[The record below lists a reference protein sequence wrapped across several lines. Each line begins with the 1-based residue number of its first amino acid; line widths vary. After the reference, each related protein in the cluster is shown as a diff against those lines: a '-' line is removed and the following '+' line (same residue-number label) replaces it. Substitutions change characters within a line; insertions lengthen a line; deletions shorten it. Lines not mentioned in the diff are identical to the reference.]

1 MKSSIEFLKTWF
13 GVCAAGMA
21 AGCSQGLPFRHT
33 ITPIIPTELRSEGE
47 RVTPNSFNY
56 PYAKAYAINDVGHVV
71 GIYNPPAPRRWSQI
85 FIYADG
91 KLSRHDYP
99 CPGILYVVSVTNSR
113 LIAGH
118 CQPSVKS
125 SREDATPYSF
135 VVSYAE
141 PGGLRNIQP
150 AWPTKGFFVLGL
162 NDRGDAIGW
171 NPGGSIKSSEKEQ
184 IAGFAYVSG
193 QLHMVHKSDIPDIHI
208 LRYAKINST
217 GFIIG
222 GERKQRLV
230 AGKFQEFNQYI
241 FDNGKFVELPS
252 GLSGWVAAI
261 NDSGHWVSKDF
272 GLYDGK
278 FSNINCGM
286 EYCSAADINNLGWV
300 VGSGHT
306 SYPIPPMGAS
316 FGHSYLWIDGKF
328 YNIDKSVGK
337 KINFEYPLKI
347 SNKGHII
354 LHSDGWPY
362 LITPTNIPRKS
373 DY

>member
-1 MKSSIEFLKTWF
+1 MKSSKDFLKIWLV
-13 GVCAAGMA
+13 VCVAGME
-21 AGCSQGLPFRHT
+21 AGCSQGLPFRQT
-33 ITPIIPTELRSEGE
+33 ITPIIPTELRAEGE
-47 RVTPNSFNY
+47 RASPKSFNY
-56 PYAKAYAINDVGHVV
+56 PSAKAYAVNDSGHVV
-71 GIYNPPAPRRWSQI
+71 GIYYPPAPRKWTQI

-99 CPGILYVVSVTNSR
+99 CPGILYVTAVTNNK

-118 CQPSVKS
+118 CQPSVNS

-141 PGGLRNIQP
+141 PGGLRNFQP
-150 AWPTKGFFVLGL
+150 AWPTKGFFVLDL

-171 NPGGSIKSSEKEQ
+171 NPKGFTTSLNQEHF
-184 IAGFAYVSG
+184 AGFIYVSG
-193 QLHMVHKSDIPDIHI
+193 QLRMVHQSDIPDINI

-217 GFIIG
+217 GLVVG
-222 GERKQRLV
+222 GERQRLLI
-230 AGKFQEFNQYI
+230 GENFQDFNQFI
-241 FDNGKFVELPS
+241 FKNGKFVELPS

-261 NDSGHWVSKDF
+261 NDSGHWVSKNF
-272 GLYDGK
+272 GLYDGQ
-278 FSNINCGM
+278 SRSIDCGM
-286 EYCSAADINNLGWV
+286 EFCSAADINNLGWV

-306 SYPIPPMGAS
+306 TYPIPPMGAS
-316 FGHSYLWIDGKF
+316 FGYSYLWINGKF

-337 KINFEYPLKI
+337 TINFEYPLQI

-362 LITPTNIPRKS
+362 LMTPTNMPR
-373 DY
+373 